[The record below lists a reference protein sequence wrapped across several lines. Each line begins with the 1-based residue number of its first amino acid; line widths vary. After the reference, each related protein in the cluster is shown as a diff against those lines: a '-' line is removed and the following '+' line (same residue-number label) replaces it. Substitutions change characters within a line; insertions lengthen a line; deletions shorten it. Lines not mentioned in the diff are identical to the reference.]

1 MSGDLILGIDPG
13 MNGAFA
19 LVDLLSGDL
28 MGVWDFPVL
37 QLKAK
42 RELDVYSFARLID
55 CYAGRVEDAWIER
68 VWSFPGEAG
77 SLSFQFGAVYGALRG
92 VVCANFIPLHDVPS
106 SVWKKAEGVKG
117 DKDES
122 RQAASVRWP
131 RASDQWPA
139 KKHHGR
145 AEAALI
151 AAYGRRLYL
160 KDHGSQEAA

>member
-13 MNGAFA
+13 LNGAVA
-19 LVDLLSGDL
+19 LVDLLSGELVEVGD
-28 MGVWDFPVL
+28 VPVL
-37 QLKAK
+37 QLNSK
-42 RELDVYSFARLID
+42 REFDVYRFAGLID
-55 CYAGRVEDAWIER
+55 CYASRIEGGWIER

-92 VVCANFIPLHDVPS
+92 VVCANFIPLHDVPPAT
-106 SVWKKAEGVKG
+106 WKKAMGVKG

-122 RQAASVRWP
+122 RQAASLLWP
-131 RASDQWPA
+131 RLSDQWPA

-151 AAYGRRLYL
+151 AAYGRRCHL
-160 KDHGSQEAA
+160 KEHGQEAA